1 MKKFKALY
9 AFMLAFFNAKSL
21 IENGSINLT
30 DEQSQQL
37 QDALGE
43 KVKLS
48 EVVIQMNQEIAD
60 AAKDEGGG
68 DQVLADLKKEA
79 MAMLIA
85 QGLSQ
90 EDAKD
95 ATENPTGS
103 KASGDA
109 EMKQILA
116 GLIDHNKKTDK
127 MLEQLLK
134 EPEEDS
140 PLAKG
145 NMNVKNLAHSNS
157 HFLGSG
163 KAYDAFEGRNWNQRA
178 AGMTTAPTD
187 FAAENGVE
195 IQKLKDDVDLYYREN
210 PTEITSQF
218 RDLLG
223 LPANW
228 NVRTRVDDRVADG
241 NIVTGEISQGRKL
254 PWLPKNKQLIQPE
267 ESKIFPVHIDIEFQ
281 GYYLQQIETSWLNS
295 WNKEGSQP
303 YKWSFVRFL
312 LSELDK
318 KARQEDRMV
327 AINGVFVKTPDNATV
342 PGNAINRGDGILIQ
356 LWRAFH
362 YDAKFKV
369 ANIGLPTDANI
380 VDYIPMLLEKNI
392 PEESKNAEGLVVYL
406 SPTWLKKYKIRYRQ
420 LYGMENDFSRDGV
433 MDIENY
439 PNVKFQSLRDL
450 EGSDFMFVTFDDNI
464 ELMENIPGEKSMYHF
479 DTLKRVIYIYADYK
493 WGVRFKHLGMK
504 VKDTDPVAFKVQ
516 TVWCNIPPKLNKTFV
531 PLFDDATGEVSL
543 PYSNI
548 ETKAGWITDITDIKN
563 VYAGQV
569 VQIRG
574 NTLATGKVKHN
585 VAKIA
590 LTGNADFDLAT
601 GGTLTLVVQSDLKL
615 KEIKRTGE
623 PAVNPDSTIAFSGTT
638 IDASE
643 GSDFQFVDGANVT
656 MTEILNGFDGQI
668 INIKGSA
675 GANTVTVADVAGNI
689 NVGANR
695 VVKAATDYV
704 TLVRIDGVWEET
716 AFVVTP

>member
-1 MKKFKALY
+1 MFEKFKAMATYFVAVLGLKEIPLE
-9 AFMLAFFNAKSL
+9 AGA
-21 IENGSINLT
+21 ISISP
-30 DEQSQQL
+30 EQKQKL

-43 KVKLS
+43 SVNLETLVKD
-48 EVVIQMNQEIAD
+48 MNQE
-60 AAKDEGGG
+60 
-68 DQVLADLKKEA
+68 LADMAAANDDGANQQLIDLRKQAMDMLKA
-79 MAMLIA
+79 H
-85 QGLSQ
+85 GLSL
-90 EDAKD
+90 EDANALVEDPKG
-95 ATENPTGS
+95 ATTSE
-103 KASGDA
+103 KVVL
-109 EMKQILA
+109 E
-116 GLIDHNKKTDK
+116 GLIKAQKEQDVRIKKL
-127 MLEQLLK
+127 M
-134 EPEEDS
+134 EEAEDDT
-140 PLAKG
+140 PLVKG
-145 NMNVKNLAHSNS
+145 NMKVIKNLAHSGS
-157 HFLGSG
+157 HFLASG
-163 KAYDAFEGRNWNQRA
+163 KQYDAFEGRNWNMRA
-178 AGMTTAPTD
+178 AGLSTTPTD
-187 FAAENGVE
+187 FAAENRVE

-267 ESKIFPVHIDIEFQ
+267 ESRIFPVHIDIEWE
-281 GYYLQQIETSWLNS
+281 GYHLQQIETSWLNS

-303 YKWSFVRFL
+303 YKWSFVKFL

-327 AINGVFVKTPDNATV
+327 AINGVYVKTPDNATV

-356 LWRAFH
+356 LWRAYF
-362 YDAKFKV
+362 YDSKFKV

-380 VDYIPMLLEKNI
+380 VDYIPALLEGNI
-392 PEESKNAEGLVVYL
+392 AEESKNSDGLVVYL

-420 LYGMENDFSRDGV
+420 IYGMENDYSRDGV

-464 ELMENIPGEKSMYHF
+464 ELMENIPGEKSMYHM
-479 DTLKRVIYIYADYK
+479 DTLKRVIYVYADYK

-516 TVWCNIPPKLNKTFV
+516 TVWANIPPKLHKTFV
-531 PLFDDATGEVSL
+531 PLYDDTTGEISL

-548 ETKAGWITDITDIKN
+548 EAKAGWTTDITDIKN

-574 NTLATGKVKHN
+574 NTLATGKVKHDT
-585 VAKIA
+585 AKIA
-590 LTGNADFDLAT
+590 LTNNTDFSLAT

-615 KEIKRTGE
+615 KEVKRTGAPE
-623 PAVNPDSTIAFSGTT
+623 VNPDSTVSFSGTT
-638 IDASE
+638 IDATE
-643 GSDFQFVDGANVT
+643 GSDFQFVDGANRVI
-656 MTEILNGFDGQI
+656 TEILNGFDGQI

-675 GANTVTVADVAGNI
+675 GANTVTVSDVAGNI
-689 NVGANR
+689 NVGASR
-695 VVKAATDYV
+695 IVKAAVDYV

-716 AFVVTP
+716 AFSVTP